1 MKILEMFDSSGIKV
15 EDPSLRKYINLDAK
29 MIQKG
34 REREKFGR
42 MKINIVER
50 MINLLCVP
58 GHRGKKHKIM
68 THQATGKFS
77 KNAKVVIEALKI
89 VQQKT
94 NSNPIQVL
102 VTALENSAPCDEVTT
117 IEYGG
122 ARYPQAVDV
131 SPMRRLNLAL
141 RNIIHGAQDK
151 AFGKKKKIK
160 VALAEEIISASQRSN
175 ESLAISKRNESEKQ
189 ADSAR

>member
-1 MKILEMFDSSGIKV
+1 MKIFEIFDASEVKV
-15 EDPSLRKYINLDAK
+15 EDPSLRKYINLEAK
-29 MIQKG
+29 LIQKG

-42 MKINIVER
+42 TKINVIER
-50 MINLLCVP
+50 LINLLCVP

-68 THQATGKFS
+68 TGHATGKFS
-77 KNAKVVIEALKI
+77 KNAMVVIEALKM

-102 VTALENSAPCDEVTT
+102 VTALENSAPGDEVTT

-122 ARYPQAVDV
+122 ARYPQAVDI
-131 SPMRRLNLAL
+131 SPMRRLNIAL
-141 RNIIHGAQDK
+141 RNLVHGAQDK
-151 AFGKKKKIK
+151 AFGKKKKIQET
-160 VALAEEIISASQRSN
+160 LAEEIILASQKSS
-175 ESLAISKRNESEKQ
+175 ESLSISKRNESEKQ

>member
-1 MKILEMFDSSGIKV
+1 MKVFEIFDTSEVKV
-15 EDPSLRKYINLDAK
+15 EDPSLRKYINLEAK
-29 MIQKG
+29 LIQKG

-42 MKINIVER
+42 TKINVIER
-50 MINLLCVP
+50 IINLLCVP

-68 THQATGKFS
+68 TGHASGKFS
-77 KNAKVVIEALKI
+77 KNANVVIAALKI

-102 VTALENSAPCDEVTT
+102 VTALENSAPGDEVTT

-131 SPMRRLNLAL
+131 SPMRRLNIAL
-141 RNIIHGAQDK
+141 RNLVHGAQDK
-151 AFGKKKKIK
+151 AFGKKKKIHET
-160 VALAEEIISASQRSN
+160 LAEEIILASQKSS
-175 ESLAISKRNESEKQ
+175 ESLAIAKRNESEKQ